1 MAHTFTVARQDTCGG
16 MRVLLGT
23 YVCDN
28 ATATEIDVGL
38 KYIYGASCAGSQATG
53 VRFNTSTNGY
63 FGVTSAVTGASFK
76 CVIFGY

>member
-1 MAHTFTVARQDTCGG
+1 MAHTFTIAKQTSVGDTK
-16 MRVLLGT
+16 MLLGT

-38 KYIYGASCAGSQATG
+38 KYIYGACCAGSQATG

-63 FGVTSAVTGASFK
+63 FGVTSAVTAASFK
-76 CVIFGY
+76 CIIFGY

>member
-1 MAHTFTVARQDTCGG
+1 MAHTFTIARQDAVGG

-23 YVCDN
+23 YYCDN

-38 KYIYGASCAGSQATG
+38 KYVYGACCCGSQSTG

-63 FGVTSAVTGASFK
+63 FGVTTAVTGATHK
-76 CVIFGY
+76 CIVFGY